1 LRTELVL
8 AFAVMTAATF
18 FSRAFLTLS
27 VSRVHFSPFMERF
40 LSLVPFCVLTAMVTP
55 YLLLSGDGRSLSLAS
70 PWILSGGLTLF
81 ASFRTKNLILSVGC
95 GIALFALL
103 GGMG

>member
-1 LRTELVL
+1 
-8 AFAVMTAATF
+8 MTAATF

-27 VSRVHFSPFMERF
+27 ISRVRFSPFMERF
-40 LSLVPFCVLTAMVTP
+40 LSLVPFCVLTAIVTP
-55 YLLLSGDGRSLSLAS
+55 YLLLSGEGRSLFPAG

-81 ASFRTKNLILSVGC
+81 VSWRTKNLILSVAC
-95 GIALFALL
+95 GFALFALL